1 MISPSKS
8 PDKGKVAFIFPGQG
22 SQAVGMGLEL
32 YQHSPA
38 AREFFEA
45 VDEGLKMRFSHLLFY
60 GPEEELRQTINT
72 QPAIMTVSLACL
84 IAMEET
90 LGKEGMPQP
99 YFVAGHSLGEYTS
112 LVAAGVV
119 DGPTAVRLVRER
131 GRLMQDAAMRVPSG
145 MAAVLN
151 MDEKVIEEI
160 CRETGIEISNFN
172 TPDQI
177 VIAGEKRALA
187 RAMDMALAKGARRVV
202 PLQVSGAFHTRLM
215 ASAQEGMAEA
225 LSQVSFSKPQ
235 YPVVANCNAQPLT
248 TAEELKEELRQQLC
262 TSVKWSQTVAYMAG
276 QGVTRFMEIG
286 PGRILTGMVKR
297 ISQESETVNISDL
310 ASIQGLKS

>member
-1 MISPSKS
+1 MISQSKAEGS
-8 PDKGKVAFIFPGQG
+8 GTAAFIFPGQG

-38 AREFFEA
+38 ARQFFEA
-45 VDEGLKMRFSHLLFY
+45 VDEGLHARFSHLLFY

-84 IAMEET
+84 IAMEEA

-131 GRLMQDAAMRVPSG
+131 GRLMQDASIRVPSG
-145 MAAVLN
+145 MAAILN
-151 MDEKVIEEI
+151 LDERVIEEI
-160 CRETGIEISNFN
+160 CRKTGVEISNFN

-187 RAMDMALAKGARRVV
+187 RAMDLALAKGARRVV
-202 PLQVSGAFHTRLM
+202 PLQVSGAFHTRFM

-225 LSQVSFSKPQ
+225 LSQVSFSEPQ
-235 YPVVANCNAQPLT
+235 YPVVANCDARALT
-248 TAEELKEELRQQLC
+248 TAEEIKEELLQQLC
-262 TSVKWSQTVAYMAG
+262 TSVKWTQTVSYMSD
-276 QGVTRFMEIG
+276 QGVTRFIEVG
-286 PGRILTGMVKR
+286 PGRTLTGLVKR
-297 ISQESETVNISDL
+297 ISQEAETVNISDL
-310 ASIQGLKS
+310 ASIQGLKN

>member
-1 MISPSKS
+1 MVSSSKS
-8 PDKGKVAFIFPGQG
+8 PVSGKVAFIFPGQG

-90 LGKEGMPQP
+90 LGKEGMPKP

-131 GRLMQDAAMRVPSG
+131 GRLMQDAGMRVPSG

-151 MDEKVIEEI
+151 MDEKVLEEI
-160 CRETGIEISNFN
+160 CRDTGIEISNFN

-225 LSQVSFSKPQ
+225 LSQVSFSQPQ
-235 YPVVANCNAQPLT
+235 YPVVANCTAQPLT

-262 TSVKWSQTVAYMAG
+262 TSVKWSQTVTYMTG

-297 ISQESETVNISDL
+297 ISQESETVNINDL
-310 ASIQGLKS
+310 ASIQALKN